1 MRAVLFDFNGTLSDD
16 EELLRELFGELLSER
31 GLELG
36 ADTYYAELAGLPDPE
51 IVERIFALLIP
62 DGDAAE
68 RRAFLAEKVARYKR
82 RIETRPCIGPGE
94 IAAVEAAAER
104 CVLGVVTGAVREEVE
119 HALELAGIR
128 ERFAVLVAID
138 DGHRGKPAPD
148 GFLAALAQLNA
159 ALPAGQQIAAAEVL
173 VLEDSR
179 SGVEAAKAAG
189 MRCAVID
196 GPAYAGAAA
205 EADVVLERL
214 DGGAVASLI

>member
-16 EELLRELFGELLSER
+16 EELLRELFGELLAER

-94 IAAVEAAAER
+94 IAAVEAVAER

-119 HALELAGIR
+119 HAL
-128 ERFAVLVAID
+128 
-138 DGHRGKPAPD
+138 GHRGKPAPD